1 MKRRVIKIGVLV
13 ILFAAALVISSLVV
27 NRGTEDEIIDMGSPT
42 LPRISFVVDGKDVN
56 TLFGYV
62 DDMDITAMRDTIT
75 PLESDGS
82 LSMNLEADGN
92 KISGIRYEVYSLDG
106 EETYKTGE
114 VTNITADQAMK
125 LELNDALDE
134 SVQEAVL
141 KVILTA
147 GEKEIS
153 YYTRI
158 ERPDE
163 VTASRCLAFAQ
174 DFHAK
179 TFDKTTAVAEELS
192 PYLEPG
198 EESDN
203 TTYQTV
209 NIHSDITHIQWGE
222 LNPQITGDV
231 QWSIKESNSVYTSLL
246 AKYQVECEDDEG
258 ELQDYNVKE
267 FYRVRVSGDTIYL
280 LDYNRDMQRI
290 FNGNRK
296 VFDEDGIQ
304 FGIASDDIQY
314 VTNKDDTITAFVQ
327 ERDLWLYN
335 RETNELSQVFS
346 FANREGRDERSRNDQ
361 HAVRIISMD
370 DSGNL
375 AFAVYGYMNCG
386 EHEGQVGVGIY
397 YFNIDSNAIEEK
409 AFIPSTKSFAIAED
423 ELGKMVYYNHSQ
435 ERVYVLASG
444 TLYQVDLAEDEQ
456 TVLAENL
463 EEGQYAVSDD
473 GHLMAY
479 QTDGTLYTA
488 AALKVMN
495 LQSGDEYTI
504 EAADGQAVRP
514 LGFVNSD
521 FIYGKINPADA
532 GITASGEET
541 TPMYELEIRNS
552 DNEVVTSYSFV
563 DSGMYTTDILIEDN
577 LVTLNRV
584 VKNGNVYNAAMQ
596 EFITNNEERNDSTIS
611 LETYTTDRMQTQMRL
626 TFGEGLKN
634 DEPAVLRPNQLV
646 SGEPLTI
653 TISGDNDSVKYY
665 VYGMGELEGI
675 YDRAGYAIQR
685 AQQVSGVVISSD
697 QAYVWETGNRD
708 LAYST
713 DAAAFAVQEGET
725 SLAACERY
733 MEQYD
738 AQRVDLT
745 GCTLEQ
751 VLYVINKGCPVIAL
765 TDASH
770 AILLTGYTRTDITY
784 IDPASGGAYTVGVGD
799 MESMVSGSG
808 NTFIGYIPN

>member
-488 AALKVMN
+488 PALKVMN

-584 VKNGNVYNAAMQ
+584 VKNGNVYNATMQ
-596 EFITNNEERNDSTIS
+596 EFITNNEERNDSTITFES
-611 LETYTTDRMQTQMRL
+611 YTTDRMQTQMRL
-626 TFGEGLKN
+626 TFGEGLEN
-634 DEPAVLRPNQLV
+634 TEPAVLRPNQLV